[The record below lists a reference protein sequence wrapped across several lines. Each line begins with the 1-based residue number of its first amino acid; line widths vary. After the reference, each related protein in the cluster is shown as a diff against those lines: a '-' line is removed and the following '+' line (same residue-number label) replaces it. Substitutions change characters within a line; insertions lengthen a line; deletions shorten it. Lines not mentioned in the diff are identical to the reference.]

1 MRRRIEETGSTV
13 KRRVAPGV
21 VLAALCLVLSG
32 CLGMPEGVEPVS
44 GFEAER
50 YLGRWYEVARL
61 DHSFERGLS
70 NVTATYSRRDDGAVR
85 VVNRGYDTEDEEWS
99 DIEGV
104 ARFVEDEGTAY
115 LKVSFFGPFY
125 GSYVVFELDKEG
137 YEYAFVAGFNRDYL
151 WLLARDPQVPA
162 SVRESFLT
170 RAGELGFETEEL
182 IWVAHDKPG
191 E

>member
-1 MRRRIEETGSTV
+1 
-13 KRRVAPGV
+13 
-21 VLAALCLVLSG
+21 
-32 CLGMPEGVEPVS
+32 MPDGVEPVS

-61 DHSFERGLS
+61 DHSFERDLS

-85 VVNRGYDTEDEEWS
+85 VVNRGYDTDDEEWS

-104 ARFVEDEGTAY
+104 ARFVEDEQTAY

-125 GSYVVFELDKEG
+125 ASYIVFELDKEG
-137 YEYAFVAGFNRDYL
+137 YEYAFVSGFNRDYL
-151 WLLARDPQVPA
+151 WLLAREPQAPA
-162 SVRESFLT
+162 GVRDLFIA
-170 RAGELGFETEEL
+170 RAGELGFDTEEL
-182 IWVAHDKPG
+182 IWVEHDKPG